1 MSATAFIAIGS
12 NLGDRLAYCT
22 DAVAGL
28 HAHAAITV
36 VTQSTWREYPALTLQ
51 PAERQPD
58 YLNGVVQVQTE
69 LSPERLL
76 AVCLEL
82 EHAAGRLPRTATP
95 RWAPRTLDL
104 DLLAYDAR
112 CLATPTLTLPHPEL
126 HKRRFVL
133 EPLCE
138 IAPDWVHPQ
147 LQRTARNL
155 LEDVLC
161 NSS

>member
-1 MSATAFIAIGS
+1 MPFAFIAIGS

-22 DAVAGL
+22 SAVAGL

-36 VTQSTWREYPALTLQ
+36 VTQSTWREYPALTRQ
-51 PAERQPD
+51 PTERQPD
-58 YLNGVVQVQTE
+58 YINGVVQVRTD
-69 LSPERLL
+69 LSPANLL
-76 AVCLEL
+76 AVCGEL
-82 EHAAGRLPRTATP
+82 EQHAGRLPRPATP

-104 DLLAYDAR
+104 DLLAYDAC
-112 CLATPTLTLPHPEL
+112 CLDTPALTLPHPEL

-138 IAPDWVHPQ
+138 IAPDWVHPR
-147 LQRTARNL
+147 LARTARNL